1 MAEIMPKRQKGGA
14 LRGLAFV
21 IGLGFA
27 GMAFTGSASLA
38 QGADPSLQPRQAP
51 LGILVLDQEQLYS
64 QSLYGIRLNQELE
77 AAGQALAAENR
88 EIEAL
93 LTAEELRLT
102 NERATMEADA
112 FRALADEFDAR
123 VEDIR
128 SAQETKARSL
138 TQQADQGR
146 QRFFD
151 LAFPILIELLED
163 QNAGAILDNRA
174 VILSPDSAD
183 ITPQAIARINETL
196 GAGGDAPLLDLGV
209 LAQPVP
215 RAVDPNDP

>member
-1 MAEIMPKRQKGGA
+1 MAEIVPKRPKGGA
-14 LRGLAFV
+14 LRCLAFV
-21 IGLGFA
+21 IGLGCV
-27 GMAFTGSASLA
+27 GMALAGQPVFA
-38 QGADPSLQPRQAP
+38 QGADPSTQAAP
-51 LGILVLDQEQLYS
+51 SILVLDQEQLYS

-88 EIEAL
+88 EIEVL

-102 NERATMEADA
+102 NERATMEAGA

-215 RAVDPNDP
+215 RAADPNDP

>member
-1 MAEIMPKRQKGGA
+1 MVGRLPNFQKGGA
-14 LRGLAFV
+14 LRGLAL
-21 IGLGFA
+21 GLTLGLVATCGVGLFGTQADAQQAA
-27 GMAFTGSASLA
+27 G
-38 QGADPSLQPRQAP
+38 
-51 LGILVLDQEQLYS
+51 GILTLDQERLYAE
-64 QSLYGIRLNQELE
+64 SLYGLRLTEELE
-77 AAGQALAAENR
+77 AAGQQLAAENR

-102 NERATMEADA
+102 NERATMTPED
-112 FRALADEFDAR
+112 FRVVADEFDAR

-128 SAQETKARSL
+128 AAQEAKARSL
-138 TQQADQGR
+138 TLQADQGR

-215 RAVDPNDP
+215 RAADPNDP